1 VHRLP
6 KPDIN
11 QLLLVSQLRESPH
24 FRKMLADLGDAM
36 GASLSFDASS
46 SKQDLMQ
53 ALCDSRELLNEFLG
67 RFV

>member
-1 VHRLP
+1 MHGLP
-6 KPDIN
+6 EPDIN
-11 QLLLVSQLRESPH
+11 QRLLVSQLRESPH
-24 FRKMLADLGDAM
+24 FRRLLADLGDAL